1 MKRHSQPLISVIIPT
16 LNAGDGLIQLLDTVK
31 AQQVPGELEIVV
43 IDSGSRDG
51 TSELARQRGA
61 RLMSIPRRQFSHG
74 RTRNQAI
81 QASRGEFV
89 ALTVQ
94 DALPLDDHWLAR
106 LLAPMLEQP
115 EIAGTYGLQVA
126 PPTSGLLSRTRSSLW
141 CEAHALPVV
150 RSLEAPSEYQE
161 MSPEE
166 RLELI
171 RFDDVTSC
179 IRRTVWEESP
189 LPERNYGE
197 DMAWARSA
205 LLSGYKIAYTPEA
218 RVWHTHE
225 RGPIYELRRAYVDG
239 YTRVQLVNWPGLSLE
254 LSDVFAILRRMTFFL
269 LTKRFDAVVDLEAAY
284 KFLLAEMYHSK
295 PLVAQRPVQ
304 IYRSVLRF
312 TESLTQRATHL
323 CPDGVFPEKAWIDLL
338 RFATV
343 AIVGQTLGATAA
355 AETDESQ
362 PFEKVAWHLLHWFL
376 GGSI

>member
-1 MKRHSQPLISVIIPT
+1 MRNSQPLISVIIPT
-16 LNAGDGLIQLLDTVK
+16 LNAGEGLKRLLDTVK
-31 AQQVPGELEIVV
+31 AQQVPGELEILV

-51 TSELARQRGA
+51 TSDLARRRGA
-61 RLMSIPRRQFSHG
+61 RLMSVPRRQFSHG
-74 RTRNQAI
+74 RTRNHAI

-115 EIAGTYGLQVA
+115 EVAGNYGLQVA
-126 PPTSGLLSRTRSSLW
+126 PPASSLLSRTRSSLW
-141 CEAHALPVV
+141 CEANALPVV
-150 RSLEAPSEYQE
+150 RSLKAPSEYQE

-166 RLELI
+166 RLQLI

-179 IRRTVWEESP
+179 IRRTVWEEFQ
-189 LPERNYGE
+189 LPERDYGE
-197 DMAWARSA
+197 DMAWAKNA
-205 LLSGYKIAYTPEA
+205 LLAGYKIAYTPEA

-239 YTRVQLVNWPGLSLE
+239 YTRVQLVNWPALSLE
-254 LSDVFAILRRMTFFL
+254 LSEVFAILRRMTFFL
-269 LTKRFDAVVDLEAAY
+269 LTKRFDSVVDVEAAH

-295 PLVAQRPVQ
+295 PLVAQKPVQ
-304 IYRSVLRF
+304 IYRSILEF
-312 TESLTQRATHL
+312 TMSLTRRASCF
-323 CPDGVFPEKAWIDLL
+323 CPEGVFPEKAWIGLL

-355 AETDESQ
+355 T
-362 PFEKVAWHLLHWFL
+362 KVNAPRFSAKLVWHVLHRFL
-376 GGSI
+376 GASI